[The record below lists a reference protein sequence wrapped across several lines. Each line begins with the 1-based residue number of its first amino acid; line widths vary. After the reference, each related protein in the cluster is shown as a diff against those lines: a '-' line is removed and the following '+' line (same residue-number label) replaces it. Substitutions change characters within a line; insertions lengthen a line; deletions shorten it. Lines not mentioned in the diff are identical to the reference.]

1 MTLRPKFSI
10 ITVTYNAAS
19 VIVPTLE
26 SVRAQTYSNYE
37 YILVDGGSKD
47 DTVAIAKASG
57 IEFAH
62 IISER
67 DKGIY
72 DAMNKGIA
80 LATGDYLCFLNA
92 GDAFYAPDTLQ
103 TIADA
108 IADEKELP
116 DVLYGETAE
125 VDENR
130 NFDEKRQRALIR
142 YYLDSGVGGLAVGVH
157 TTQFEIRKPEH
168 NLLERVLR
176 VAKEEAARFEE
187 KTGEVI
193 VMVAGV
199 CGPIEQAVREAEQYA
214 AEDKARREAVDTRNN
229 ADQMVYQSEK
239 TIEEM
244 GDKIDEADKTD
255 LQAKIDALKEA
266 LKGEDIEA
274 IKAKQEELTKAFYAV
289 SEKLYA
295 QQGGQPGGPD
305 MGGGNCGGDCGSCN
319 SDPNVVDADYE
330 VVD

>member
-26 SVRAQTYSNYE
+26 SVRAQIYSNYE

-130 NFDEKRQRALIR
+130 NF
-142 YYLDSGVGGLAVGVH
+142 
-157 TTQFEIRKPEH
+157 
-168 NLLERVLR
+168 
-176 VAKEEAARFEE
+176 
-187 KTGEVI
+187 
-193 VMVAGV
+193 
-199 CGPIEQAVREAEQYA
+199 VRM
-214 AEDKARREAVDTRNN
+214 RR
-229 ADQMVYQSEK
+229 
-239 TIEEM
+239 
-244 GDKIDEADKTD
+244 
-255 LQAKIDALKEA
+255 LQAPERLDWRSFRNGMLVCH
-266 LKGEDIEA
+266 
-274 IKAKQEELTKAFYAV
+274 QAFYARRDIAPMYDLKYRLSADV
-289 SEKLYA
+289 DWCIKVMKRSKK
-295 QQGGQPGGPD
+295 
-305 MGGGNCGGDCGSCN
+305 MV
-319 SDPNVVDADYE
+319 NVNAT
-330 VVD
+330 VVNYLQNGISLQYHRKSLMERFNIMSKHYGLLPTVGRHIWFVVRAIVKR

>member
-130 NFDEKRQRALIR
+130 NFVRKRR
-142 YYLDSGVGGLAVGVH
+142 
-157 TTQFEIRKPEH
+157 
-168 NLLERVLR
+168 
-176 VAKEEAARFEE
+176 
-187 KTGEVI
+187 
-193 VMVAGV
+193 
-199 CGPIEQAVREAEQYA
+199 
-214 AEDKARREAVDTRNN
+214 
-229 ADQMVYQSEK
+229 
-239 TIEEM
+239 
-244 GDKIDEADKTD
+244 
-255 LQAKIDALKEA
+255 LQAPERLDWRSFRNGMLVCH
-266 LKGEDIEA
+266 
-274 IKAKQEELTKAFYAV
+274 QAFYARRDIAPMYDLKYRLSADV
-289 SEKLYA
+289 DWCIKVMKRSKK
-295 QQGGQPGGPD
+295 
-305 MGGGNCGGDCGSCN
+305 MV
-319 SDPNVVDADYE
+319 NVNAT
-330 VVD
+330 VVNYLQNGISLQYHRKSLMERFNIMSKHYGLLPTVGRHIWFVVRAIVKR

>member
-130 NFDEKRQRALIR
+130 NF
-142 YYLDSGVGGLAVGVH
+142 
-157 TTQFEIRKPEH
+157 
-168 NLLERVLR
+168 
-176 VAKEEAARFEE
+176 
-187 KTGEVI
+187 
-193 VMVAGV
+193 
-199 CGPIEQAVREAEQYA
+199 VRM
-214 AEDKARREAVDTRNN
+214 RR
-229 ADQMVYQSEK
+229 
-239 TIEEM
+239 
-244 GDKIDEADKTD
+244 
-255 LQAKIDALKEA
+255 LQAPERLDWRSFRNGMLVCH
-266 LKGEDIEA
+266 
-274 IKAKQEELTKAFYAV
+274 QAFYARRDIAPMYDLEYRLSADV
-289 SEKLYA
+289 DWCIKVMKRSKK
-295 QQGGQPGGPD
+295 
-305 MGGGNCGGDCGSCN
+305 MV
-319 SDPNVVDADYE
+319 NVNAT
-330 VVD
+330 VVNYLQNGISLQYHRKSLMERFNIMSKHYGLLPTVGRHIWFVVRAIVKR

>member
-1 MTLRPKFSI
+1 MVSRPKFSI

-26 SVRAQTYSNYE
+26 SVREQTYSNYE

-130 NFDEKRQRALIR
+130 NF
-142 YYLDSGVGGLAVGVH
+142 
-157 TTQFEIRKPEH
+157 
-168 NLLERVLR
+168 
-176 VAKEEAARFEE
+176 
-187 KTGEVI
+187 
-193 VMVAGV
+193 
-199 CGPIEQAVREAEQYA
+199 VRM
-214 AEDKARREAVDTRNN
+214 RR
-229 ADQMVYQSEK
+229 
-239 TIEEM
+239 
-244 GDKIDEADKTD
+244 
-255 LQAKIDALKEA
+255 LQAPERLDWRSFRNGMLVCH
-266 LKGEDIEA
+266 
-274 IKAKQEELTKAFYAV
+274 QAFYARRDIAPMYDLKYRLSADV
-289 SEKLYA
+289 DWCIKVMKRSKK
-295 QQGGQPGGPD
+295 
-305 MGGGNCGGDCGSCN
+305 MV
-319 SDPNVVDADYE
+319 NVNAT
-330 VVD
+330 VVNYLQNGISLQYHRKSLMERFNIMSKHYGVLPTVGRHIWFVVRAIVKR

>member
-72 DAMNKGIA
+72 DAMNKGIT

-130 NFDEKRQRALIR
+130 NF
-142 YYLDSGVGGLAVGVH
+142 
-157 TTQFEIRKPEH
+157 
-168 NLLERVLR
+168 
-176 VAKEEAARFEE
+176 
-187 KTGEVI
+187 
-193 VMVAGV
+193 
-199 CGPIEQAVREAEQYA
+199 VRM
-214 AEDKARREAVDTRNN
+214 RR
-229 ADQMVYQSEK
+229 
-239 TIEEM
+239 
-244 GDKIDEADKTD
+244 
-255 LQAKIDALKEA
+255 LQAPERLDWRSFRNGMLVCH
-266 LKGEDIEA
+266 
-274 IKAKQEELTKAFYAV
+274 QAFYARRDIAPMYDLKYRLSADV
-289 SEKLYA
+289 DWCIKVMKRSKK
-295 QQGGQPGGPD
+295 
-305 MGGGNCGGDCGSCN
+305 MV
-319 SDPNVVDADYE
+319 NVNAT
-330 VVD
+330 VVNYLQNGISLQYHRKSLMERFNIMSKHYGLLPTVGRHIWFVVRAIVKR